1 MGSWKRATRISNFS
15 LLMFVEEKRTRAQ
28 NMRLHLPQWLS
39 PQNKSALC
47 KITEGTTLLR
57 IHLKSVF
64 FNFADNEKLKNRAM
78 QKKLACYSK
87 IMKQIKFEFFC
98 VGRASN
104 RFCRIVKLEINQ
116 FNKRAIELRFA
127 YTACCKL
134 KMVKS
139 PVDFIIVLLCSFSPR
154 SAGVVPVY

>member
-39 PQNKSALC
+39 PQNKSVLC
-47 KITEGTTLLR
+47 KITEGTTLLG

-64 FNFADNEKLKNRAM
+64 FNFADMYNEQLKNRAM

-87 IMKQIKFEFFC
+87 IVRQIKFEFFAWEELAI
-98 VGRASN
+98 G
-104 RFCRIVKLEINQ
+104 FVKL
-116 FNKRAIELRFA
+116 
-127 YTACCKL
+127 
-134 KMVKS
+134 
-139 PVDFIIVLLCSFSPR
+139 
-154 SAGVVPVY
+154 

>member
-15 LLMFVEEKRTRAQ
+15 LLFVEEKRTRAQ

-47 KITEGTTLLR
+47 KITEGTTLLG

-64 FNFADNEKLKNRAM
+64 FNFADMYNEQLKNRAM

-87 IMKQIKFEFFC
+87 IVRQIKFEFFAWEELAI
-98 VGRASN
+98 G
-104 RFCRIVKLEINQ
+104 FVKL
-116 FNKRAIELRFA
+116 
-127 YTACCKL
+127 
-134 KMVKS
+134 
-139 PVDFIIVLLCSFSPR
+139 
-154 SAGVVPVY
+154 